1 MCLNKEPSNEWLI
14 KDDNPNLRDKCAL
27 VSLPLSQEDDITMQ
41 KLIRYVT
48 LSQDKKINAKLKLI
62 PAVGLAAPQIGI
74 NKQMYYVHLK
84 IADEKLI
91 THALINPKII
101 AHSEQIACLQ
111 TGEGCLSV
119 AKRHQGYVPRFFKVV
134 IQGYDYFQKK
144 SVTITAKGYE
154 AIVLQHEQKHLD
166 GKLYYDLIN
175 KTTPWK
181 KDDDWL
187 YL

>member
-1 MCLNKEPSNEWLI
+1 MCLDTEPNNEWLV
-14 KDDNPNLRDKCAL
+14 KDNNPNLRANCDL
-27 VSLPLSQEDDITMQ
+27 VTLPLSQEDDLAMQ

-48 LSQDKKINAKLKLI
+48 LSQDQKINAKLKLI
-62 PAVGLAAPQIGI
+62 PAVGLAAPQIGV

-84 IADEKLI
+84 ILNKI
-91 THALINPKII
+91 IRHALINPKII
-101 AHSEQIACLQ
+101 AHSNQVACLEV
-111 TGEGCLSV
+111 GEGCLSV
-119 AKRHQGYVPRFFKVV
+119 PKRHQGYVPRAFKV
-134 IQGYDYFQKK
+134 IINAYDYFQKK
-144 SVTITAKGYE
+144 PVTITAKGYE
-154 AIVLQHEQKHLD
+154 AIVLQHEQKHLE